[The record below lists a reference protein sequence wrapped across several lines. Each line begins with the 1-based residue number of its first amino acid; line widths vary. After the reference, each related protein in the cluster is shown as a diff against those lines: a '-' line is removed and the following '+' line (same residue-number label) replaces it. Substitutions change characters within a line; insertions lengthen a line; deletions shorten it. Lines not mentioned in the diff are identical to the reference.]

1 MCNPLVTLPVWFDGK
16 QLVMGDVGRLAEH
29 ASLFNCRVASPEQ
42 LGSQEGSAWQPRT
55 LLCDYRLGCESVLPR
70 RLKGE
75 TGVMVW
81 QRFIRWL
88 AVWCPVMDSLVCAM
102 QAKKVL

>member
-42 LGSQEGSAWQPRT
+42 LGSQEGSAWQPRK
-55 LLCDYRLGCESVLPR
+55 LLHDYRLGCESVLPR

-81 QRFIRWL
+81 QRFVRWL